1 MIFTL
6 VVYICSKIKSTMR
19 KTFSYLVLAAFI
31 FGGTFNSSAQTLTVP
46 APSPTAKFSQKF
58 GTSSIDLVYS
68 RPAVKG
74 RTIFGDLVPY
84 GEVWRTGAN
93 SSTKLTFGADV
104 KVQGN
109 NVPAGKYALYTIP
122 GKEEW
127 VIIISK
133 DTTLWGASGYKSDN
147 ELVRFK
153 VAPMKVSH
161 TVESFTIDINNIKPT
176 SCDITLYWDKTG
188 VTFGVTQD
196 IDPIIMKQIDEAMKS
211 DKPPY
216 WQAAN
221 YYFEN
226 GKDINQAYAWVNK
239 AIETRPEAY
248 WMMTTKAK
256 MEMKMGKNAEAVTTA
271 TQALELAKKENDNS
285 YIQQNEKT
293 IAEAKAKK

>member
-19 KTFSYLVLAAFI
+19 KTFNYLVLAAFI

-133 DTTLWGASGYKSDN
+133 DTTFWGASGYKSAN
-147 ELVRFK
+147 ELVRFN

-239 AIETRPEAY
+239 AMETRPEAY

-256 MEMKMGKNAEAVTTA
+256 MEMKMGKNADAVTTA

>member
-1 MIFTL
+1 
-6 VVYICSKIKSTMR
+6 MR
-19 KTFSYLVLAAFI
+19 KTISYLVMAAVLLGGS
-31 FGGTFNSSAQTLTVP
+31 FGSSAQSLTIP
-46 APSPTAKFSQKF
+46 APSPTVKLSQKF
-58 GTSSIDLVYS
+58 GTSSIDLIYS

-109 NVPAGKYALYTIP
+109 HVPAGKYALYTIP
-122 GKEEW
+122 GKDEW
-127 VIIISK
+127 VVIISK
-133 DTTLWGASGYKSDN
+133 DTTLWGASGYKSEN

-153 VAPMKVSH
+153 VAPAKVSH
-161 TVESFTIDINNIKPT
+161 QVESFTIDINNIKPT
-176 SCDITLYWDKTG
+176 SCDITLYWDKTA

-196 IDPIIMKQIDEAMKS
+196 IDPIIMKQIDEAMKGE
-211 DKPPY
+211 KPPY

-239 AIETRPEAY
+239 AIEARPDAY
-248 WMMTTKAK
+248 WMITTKAK
-256 MEMKMGKNAEAVTTA
+256 MELKMGKSQEAAATA
-271 TQALELAKKENDNS
+271 TQALDLAKKENDNS

>member
-1 MIFTL
+1 
-6 VVYICSKIKSTMR
+6 MR

>member
-161 TVESFTIDINNIKPT
+161 TVESFTIDINNIKPN

-256 MEMKMGKNAEAVTTA
+256 MEMKMGKNDDAVTTA